1 LDQRDVSHQDTVL
14 GWHDFYLA
22 GAGASSTFVGPLF
35 VGLSQHTRIRKSIL
49 GSATALRRS
58 TCIRI
63 VSASAHQ
70 RSSNQTEGC
79 QMSGTVKDVMSASP
93 VGLDESA
100 TIVDAARA
108 MRERDFGSVIVLKS
122 QGGSVLGVVTDR
134 DIVIRAVAEGRDPNS
149 VTLGEICSSH
159 VTTVSSDQS
168 VSQVADLMREK
179 AIRRVPVVDKGRLV
193 GIVSLGDIAKVKDE
207 GAALSDISAAPPNN

>member
-1 LDQRDVSHQDTVL
+1 
-14 GWHDFYLA
+14 
-22 GAGASSTFVGPLF
+22 
-35 VGLSQHTRIRKSIL
+35 
-49 GSATALRRS
+49 
-58 TCIRI
+58 
-63 VSASAHQ
+63 
-70 RSSNQTEGC
+70 
-79 QMSGTVKDVMSASP
+79 MSGTVKDVMSASP

-108 MRERDFGSVIVLKS
+108 MREKDFGSVIVLKS
-122 QGGSVLGVVTDR
+122 QGVLGVVTDR

-168 VSQVADLMREK
+168 VSHVADLMREK
-179 AIRRVPVVDKGRLV
+179 AIRRVPVVDEGRLV